1 MTLKDDM
8 TIRYIY
14 EQSILNKSYWLQILI
29 EFLVFEKKVMT
40 LEDYGNELDLYF
52 KQNNEKR
59 INELLIK
66 YANKKENDKD
76 EFK

>member
-8 TIRYIY
+8 TIRYVY

-29 EFLVFEKKVMT
+29 EFLVFEKEVMT
-40 LEDYGNELDLYF
+40 LEDYGSELDLYF